1 MKWRD
6 QGILLGTT
14 PFGETSVIV
23 DALTCENGRMRAVLR
38 GGQSRKFRP
47 ILQIGN
53 ILDITWRARLSEHMG
68 SVQIDLVKSYPE
80 IMDNQITLC
89 GIASMTAMLSVFL
102 EDRDPQPEIYQTTL
116 NLHSLLSEP
125 DMWSVGYFFW
135 ELALLEELGF
145 GLDVGKCVVTGET
158 KDLRYIS
165 PKSGCAVS
173 IQAAGEWA
181 NRLLPMPRIMSTHN
195 KKMSDVFDGLQVLS
209 YFWENKVS
217 PGLNVQTLPT
227 SRVRFLD
234 IMQRHTSRQQ

>member
-1 MKWRD
+1 MPLKSGVDFHRKSVWSFSLATREI
-6 QGILLGTT
+6 GLEWVPLL
-14 PFGETSVIV
+14 
-23 DALTCENGRMRAVLR
+23 LVLFV
-38 GGQSRKFRP
+38 SK
-47 ILQIGN
+47 
-53 ILDITWRARLSEHMG
+53 
-68 SVQIDLVKSYPE
+68 
-80 IMDNQITLC
+80 
-89 GIASMTAMLSVFL
+89 
-102 EDRDPQPEIYQTTL
+102 
-116 NLHSLLSEP
+116 LLSEP

-158 KDLRYIS
+158 EDLRYIS

-234 IMQRHTSRQQ
+234 IMQRHTARQQ